1 MTALTAQ
8 QVDLLHHTLGLSV
21 DRREP
26 YRNHFVADEGH
37 HDMPNLQAL
46 LALGLM
52 ALSPTP
58 KFCNAS
64 DIVFHVTDAG
74 KALAIEM
81 LPPVPKLTR
90 SQQRYE
96 DFLSEDCDMR
106 FGEWLRAQKHRRA
119 YA

>member
-1 MTALTAQ
+1 MSVTTQ
-8 QVDLLHHTLGLSV
+8 QVGLLHHTLGLRV
-21 DRREP
+21 DSRTP
-26 YRNHFVADEGH
+26 YRNHFVADAGH

-46 LALGLM
+46 VGLGLM
-52 ALSPTP
+52 ALSTTP

-90 SQQRYE
+90 SQQRYRDWIRE
-96 DFLSEDCDMR
+96 DGEMR